1 MLKYAFH
8 FLATCLFAVLLFTC
22 SRPPVYPAE
31 PLITFKSLS
40 KNQIA
45 QSRSGISLTD
55 TIVVKFTFRD
65 GDGDLGSPDST
76 NIILKDSRDGFENF
90 FKINAIPKLGPGSG
104 IEGEIAIKLS
114 NSAVTR
120 YFCCTYPNTRL
131 TCIPN
136 ADFPTNTMYY
146 IIRIRDRAGHWSN
159 DIQTTPITI
168 LCQ

>member
-1 MLKYAFH
+1 MFRYIFYGLSV
-8 FLATCLFAVLLFTC
+8 LVVSSLLFTC
-22 SRPPVYPAE
+22 SKPPQYPSE
-31 PLITFKSLS
+31 PLITFTNLS

-45 QSRSGISLTD
+45 QSRSGITLTD
-55 TIVVKFTFRD
+55 TIVVRFAFRD

-76 NIILKDSRDGFENF
+76 NIILKDSRDGFQNF
-90 FKINAIPKLGPGSG
+90 FKINAIPKLGPGSA

-136 ADFPTNTMYY
+136 AEYPTNTMYY
-146 IIRIRDRAGHWSN
+146 SIRVRDRANHWSN
-159 DIQTTPITI
+159 EIKTTPITI